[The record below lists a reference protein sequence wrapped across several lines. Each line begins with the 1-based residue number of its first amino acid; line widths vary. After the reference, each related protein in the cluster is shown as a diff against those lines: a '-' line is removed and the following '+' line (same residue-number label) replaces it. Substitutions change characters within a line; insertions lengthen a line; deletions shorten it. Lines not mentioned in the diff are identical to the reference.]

1 MFDEGV
7 VLYGGLLFLVLWRF
21 LSGWRCCGKR
31 MQYTNYCALLYML
44 LVVLIAYSV
53 VTFSTCA
60 LSGSG
65 KNHWST
71 LPSWMRPFLIG
82 APFACVVVFGL
93 SSVQTA
99 QHVEKIFRNEAT
111 ERHDRAVQIIALP
124 AVYGTMCLS
133 AMARCYQTI
142 ASGALDFGGDFDS
155 GPTSDVTNHTAADIL
170 AAKVADIENTVN
182 ARSDIC
188 FFVGDLFEAWAL
200 YQFGQLTLDLIRST
214 IGRGANDSDPRE
226 REKAQ
231 ALLHAHSA
239 VESLAWLGVTLFLV
253 VCILQAGWSIYLL
266 TFTDVSSDWTSYNSQ
281 MNCFTAAGAVA
292 SCAAIWNIH
301 VVERDF
307 HKYLESYA
315 PLLKFITVK
324 IIVSF
329 AFFQKGTVYVL
340 SAIEDTMPTAIQGLS
355 NKIPVVGDI
364 LNFSDSEFT
373 LFYSA
378 LLLYECVLITLFHW
392 WAWSAEEEWYTECVS
407 EEEQEREDEDPEKRP
422 LRPGWSYG
430 AS

>member
-1 MFDEGV
+1 MFDEGMI
-7 VLYGGLLFLVLWRF
+7 LYGGLLFLVMWRF

-31 MQYTNYCALLYML
+31 MQFTNYCALLYML
-44 LVVLIAYSV
+44 LVVLIVYSV
-53 VTFSTCA
+53 VIFSTCA
-60 LSGSG
+60 LSSAG
-65 KNHWST
+65 KNHWSS

-82 APFACVVVFGL
+82 APFACLFVFGL
-93 SSVQTA
+93 AGVQTA
-99 QHVEKIFRNEAT
+99 QHVEKIFKNEAT

-142 ASGALDFGGDFDS
+142 SSGELDYGEIVTGS
-155 GPTSDVTNHTAADIL
+155 NVTNVTAANVFAQKIS
-170 AAKVADIENTVN
+170 DIESTVV

-200 YQFGQLTLDLIRST
+200 YQFGQLTLDLIRSS
-214 IGRGANDSDPRE
+214 IGRGTSDTDPRE

-266 TFTDVSSDWTSYNSQ
+266 TFTDISSDWTSYDSQ

-301 VVERDF
+301 IVERDF
-307 HKYLESYA
+307 HKYLDSYA

-329 AFFQKGTVYVL
+329 AFFQKGIVYVL
-340 SAIEDTMPTAIQGLS
+340 EAIDDTMPTAIQSLS
-355 NKIPVVGDI
+355 SKIPIVGDI
-364 LNFSDSEFT
+364 LNFSDSEFL

-378 LLLYECVLITLFHW
+378 LLLYECVLITLLHW

-407 EEEQEREDEDPEKRP
+407 EGEEKECEDLEERRP
-422 LRPGWSYG
+422 LLTG
-430 AS
+430 